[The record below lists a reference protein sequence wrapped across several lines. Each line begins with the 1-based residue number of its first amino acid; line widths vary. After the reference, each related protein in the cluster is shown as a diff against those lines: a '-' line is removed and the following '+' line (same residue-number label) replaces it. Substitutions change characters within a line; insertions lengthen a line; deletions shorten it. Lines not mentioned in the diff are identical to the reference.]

1 MPLIGQSGQQ
11 HVRPEA
17 NGTAAA
23 LPDDELPDLHSLAL
37 PHDYHKG
44 LHEVI
49 LEAVVGQLIPFQE
62 LHGQLAQAVNS
73 IYGNVQVLMAADIHK
88 EV

>member
-1 MPLIGQSGQQ
+1 MW
-11 HVRPEA
+11 PEA
-17 NGTAAA
+17 NDTAAG
-23 LPDDELPDLHSLAL
+23 LPDDELPDFHSLAL
-37 PHDYHKG
+37 AHDNHKG

-62 LHGQLAQAVNS
+62 LHGQLAQAVHSVN
-73 IYGNVQVLMAADIHK
+73 GNVQILMAAHIDK